1 MLAYA
6 DPQRSNPSRRQGWI
20 GSGETVTIAGR
31 NIGGMIYV
39 GVAPK
44 VTGRGWQE
52 SCRAYIDPSLKVARS
67 SRPVVHR
74 MPYWPGYSDIGPE
87 HRAIYLDWLAGGRT
101 DDSVDAGYMFLYFYG
116 LERRFVAES
125 PAQVEREAIT
135 AEVMR
140 LKALFAD
147 NHSAQRYLGA
157 FLDMARVK
165 TAPIPDDPLSIERSG
180 WDVPLP
186 LAIGLGGR
194 IARGEPL
201 AADWLLAWFLAHP
214 EKMLRTP
221 ATRCPDEF
229 AATFRV
235 LFEARF
241 PEGLKVTKP
250 RRVLSVTYEAAS
262 REFSATLEPEIDG
275 ARVLDVSGL
284 RKPIETAQ
292 EIADEAMEALDGYS
306 RFCGK
311 EPKAAATL
319 QGHLML
325 PGAIRGAFPCA
336 ARDALIDWANGIV
349 AGDGLAPVLEVVER
363 VTGERP
369 DKPMKRHL
377 TGAADLLARLGI
389 GMAPDPRFALRRPK
403 PDEPVV
409 LFELGREVEA
419 LEDVSETYAEA
430 LVRIALGAFV
440 AHADGTIA
448 ESEREALMAGV
459 RAAELASEDERRR
472 LMANLWWFLSVP
484 PDMTLLRK
492 RLKDAGA
499 TEAGALRAALVAAAH
514 ADGEVAPEEVSSL
527 EKAYKALGLDPGLV
541 YSDLHDGPADTPV
554 AVRPP
559 RAGAPGEA
567 IPPETTPAS
576 ASGNLDLDRIAAIRS
591 DTARVSSVLG
601 AIFEEDAGVGEAAD
615 TSVND
620 EPAADAMPVDGLDAA
635 HGRLVLALIG
645 QDHWTEEAFDTLAR
659 AEGLMPAGAL
669 ETINEW
675 SFAIHDEALLDAYDG
690 YDVEPEIAAALR
702 EASPASSAPVPE
714 TV

>member
-1 MLAYA
+1 M
-6 DPQRSNPSRRQGWI
+6 
-20 GSGETVTIAGR
+20 V
-31 NIGGMIYV
+31 YV

-52 SCRAYIDPSLKVARS
+52 SCRAYIDPSLKVAHS

-74 MPYWPGYSDIGPE
+74 MPYWPSYSGIGPE
-87 HRAIYLDWLAGGRT
+87 HRAIYLDWLAGGRREA
-101 DDSVDAGYMFLYFYG
+101 SVDAGYMFLYFYG
-116 LERRFVAES
+116 LERRFITES
-125 PAQVEREAIT
+125 PPQSEREAIT
-135 AEVMR
+135 TEVAR
-140 LKALFAD
+140 LKALFVD
-147 NHSAQRYLGA
+147 DHSAQRYLGA
-157 FLDMARVK
+157 FLDMARVR

-186 LAIGLGGR
+186 LAIGLGAR

-250 RRVLSVTYEAAS
+250 RRILSTTYEAAS
-262 REFSATLEPEIDG
+262 SEFSATLEPEIDG
-275 ARVLDVSGL
+275 QRVPDVSSL
-284 RKPIETAQ
+284 RKPIEIAQ
-292 EIADEAMEALDGYS
+292 EIADEAMEAIDGYS
-306 RFCGK
+306 RLCGK
-311 EPKAAATL
+311 EPEAGATL
-319 QGHLML
+319 RGHLML
-325 PGAIRGAFPCA
+325 PEVIRGAFPCP
-336 ARDALIDWANGIV
+336 ARDTLLDWANEIV
-349 AGDGLAPVLEVVER
+349 AGDGLAPVLDVLER

-369 DKPMKRHL
+369 DKPTKRHL
-377 TGAADLLARLGI
+377 TDAADLLARLGI

-403 PDEPVV
+403 QDEPVV
-409 LFELGREVEA
+409 LFELGRVVEA
-419 LEDVSETYAEA
+419 LEDVSGAYAEA
-430 LVRIALGAFV
+430 LLRIALGAFV
-440 AHADGTIA
+440 AHADGSIA

-459 RAAELASEDERRR
+459 KAAELVSEDERRR

-492 RLKDAGA
+492 RLKEAGA
-499 TEAGALRAALVAAAH
+499 AEAGALRAALVAAAH
-514 ADGEVAPEEVSSL
+514 ADGEVVPEEVSSL

-541 YSDLHDGPADTPV
+541 YSDLHDGPADAPV
-554 AVRPP
+554 AVRPA
-559 RAGAPGEA
+559 RMGASGEA
-567 IPPETTPAS
+567 IPPETAPPS
-576 ASGNLDLDRIAAIRS
+576 ASGGLDLDRVAAIRS

-601 AIFEEDAGVGEAAD
+601 AIFEEDASDGEAIDLPVDTEPPAD
-615 TSVND
+615 PV
-620 EPAADAMPVDGLDAA
+620 PVDGLDAA

-645 QDHWTEEAFDTLAR
+645 QDHWTEDAFDALAR

-675 SFAIHDEALLDAYDG
+675 SFATHDEALLDAYDG
-690 YDVEPEIAAALR
+690 YDVEPEIASYLR
-702 EASPASSAPVPE
+702 GANFAASPAPVPE